1 MKVQVTSFEQSKRL
15 LDAGIPSD
23 LSSMSW
29 VRVPEWMGDS
39 GYKIMGKWQLLVNP
53 VDPEEG
59 QEVIPAFTVGD
70 LIRMLPPDEDIYN
83 LVIERSPNRGWNVRY
98 REIGTDY
105 LIRGKYDISLVGALA
120 QMVEEIKREEDADP
134 LHIRRIYPY
143 EF

>member
-1 MKVQVTSFEQSKRL
+1 MKDQVTSVEQSKRL
-15 LDAGIPSD
+15 LDAGIPST

-29 VRVPEWMGDS
+29 VRVPEWTGDD
-39 GYKIMGKWQLLVNP
+39 GDKIWGRWQLMINP
-53 VDPEEG
+53 VDHKVD
-59 QEVIPAFTVGD
+59 QEVLPAFTVGD

-83 LVIERSPNRGWNVRY
+83 LVIERSPNLGWDVRY

-105 LIRGKYDISLVGALA
+105 LIRGKHDIFLVGALV

-143 EF
+143 VF

>member
-1 MKVQVTSFEQSKRL
+1 MKDQVTSFEQSKRL
-15 LDAGIPSD
+15 LDAGIPST
-23 LSSMSW
+23 LSSVSW

-39 GYKIMGKWQLLVNP
+39 GYKIWGAWQLLINP

-83 LVIERSPNRGWNVRY
+83 LVVERSPNRGWDVRY

-105 LIRGKYDISLVGALA
+105 LIRGKHDISLVGALV

-134 LHIRRIYPY
+134 LHIRRIHPY
-143 EF
+143 VF

>member
-1 MKVQVTSFEQSKRL
+1 MKDQVTSVEQSKRL
-15 LDAGIPSD
+15 LDAGIPST

-29 VRVPEWMGDS
+29 VRVPEWTGDD
-39 GYKIMGKWQLLVNP
+39 GDKIWGRWQLLINP
-53 VDPEEG
+53 ADRKVD
-59 QEVIPAFTVGD
+59 QEVLPAFTVGD

-83 LVIERSPNRGWNVRY
+83 LVIERSPNRGWDVRY

-105 LIRGKYDISLVGALA
+105 LIRGKHDISLVGALA

-143 EF
+143 VF

>member
-1 MKVQVTSFEQSKRL
+1 MKDQVTSVEQSKRL
-15 LDAGIPSD
+15 LDAGIPST
-23 LSSMSW
+23 LSSVSW
-29 VRVPEWMGDS
+29 VRVPEWTGDD
-39 GYKIMGKWQLLVNP
+39 GDKIWGRWQLLINP
-53 VDPEEG
+53 VDPKVD

-70 LIRMLPPDEDIYN
+70 LIRMLPPDEDVYN

-105 LIRGKYDISLVGALA
+105 LIRGKYDISLVGALV

-143 EF
+143 VF

>member
-1 MKVQVTSFEQSKRL
+1 MKDQVTSFEQSKRL

-83 LVIERSPNRGWNVRY
+83 LVIERSPNRGWDVRY

-105 LIRGKYDISLVGALA
+105 LIRGKHDISLVGALT
-120 QMVEEIKREEDADP
+120 QMVEEIKRKEDADP
-134 LHIRRIYPY
+134 RHIRRIHPY
-143 EF
+143 VL

>member
-1 MKVQVTSFEQSKRL
+1 MKDHVTAVEQSKRL
-15 LDAGIPSD
+15 LDAGVLST

-53 VDPEEG
+53 VVPEVG
-59 QEVIPAFTVGD
+59 QEVIPAFTVAD

-83 LVIERSPNRGWNVRY
+83 LVVERSPNRGWDVCY
-98 REIGTDY
+98 REIGTNC
-105 LIRGKYDISLVGALA
+105 LIRGKQDISLVEALV

-143 EF
+143 VF

>member
-1 MKVQVTSFEQSKRL
+1 MKDQVTSVEQSKRL
-15 LDAGIPSD
+15 LDAGIPST

-29 VRVPEWMGDS
+29 VRVPEWTGDS
-39 GYKIMGKWQLLVNP
+39 RYTIWGKWKLLVNP

-83 LVIERSPNRGWNVRY
+83 LVIERSPYNGWNVRY

-105 LIRGKYDISLVGALA
+105 LIRGKYDISLMEALV

-143 EF
+143 VF

>member
-1 MKVQVTSFEQSKRL
+1 MKDQVTSFEQSKRL
-15 LDAGIPSD
+15 LDVGIPSD

-29 VRVPEWMGDS
+29 VRVPEWTGDD
-39 GYKIMGKWQLLVNP
+39 GDKIWGRWQLLINP
-53 VDPEEG
+53 VDHKVD

-105 LIRGKYDISLVGALA
+105 LIRGKYDIPLVGALV

-143 EF
+143 VF

>member
-1 MKVQVTSFEQSKRL
+1 MKDQVTSFEQSKRL
-15 LDAGIPSD
+15 LDAGISSD
-23 LSSMSW
+23 LSSVSW

-39 GYKIMGKWQLLVNP
+39 GYKIMGKWQLLINP

-59 QEVIPAFTVGD
+59 QETLPAFTVGD
-70 LIRMLPPDEDIYN
+70 LIRMLPPEEDIYN

-105 LIRGKYDISLVGALA
+105 LIRGKHGISLVEALV

-134 LHIRRIYPY
+134 LHIRRIHPY
-143 EF
+143 VF

>member
-1 MKVQVTSFEQSKRL
+1 MKDQVTSVEQSKRL
-15 LDAGIPSD
+15 LDAGIPST
-23 LSSMSW
+23 LSSVSW
-29 VRVPEWMGDS
+29 IRVPEWTGDD
-39 GYKIMGKWQLLVNP
+39 GDKIWGRWQLLINP
-53 VDPEEG
+53 VDRKVD

-83 LVIERSPNRGWNVRY
+83 LVIERSPNRGWDVRY

-105 LIRGKYDISLVGALA
+105 LIRGKHGISLVDALV

-143 EF
+143 VF